1 MRKMGIDHRMATKS
15 AVIARGKFQKRQL
28 MSLYNLLELTV
39 INLLLYLAEVAADRV
54 MPNTDGPRIANVK
67 RIVATIAAVIVI
79 GIEAIKI
86 KTEIVNSVINVIAI
100 ATNAAVDHGMKD
112 PAMIDAAEAAIIALI
127 VAIGVPGN
135 VGAAARQCNAM
146 SIASGV
152 AHVTGVDAVAHV
164 NNCAK
169 G

>member
-1 MRKMGIDHRMATKS
+1 
-15 AVIARGKFQKRQL
+15 
-28 MSLYNLLELTV
+28 
-39 INLLLYLAEVAADRV
+39 
-54 MPNTDGPRIANVK
+54 MPNTDGPRIANVR

-112 PAMIDAAEAAIIALI
+112 PAMIGAAEAAIIALI
-127 VAIGVPGN
+127 VAIGAPAN
-135 VGAAARQCNAM
+135 VVAAARQCNAM
-146 SIASGV
+146 SIASEV
-152 AHVTGVDAVAHV
+152 AHGTGVDAVAHV
-164 NNCAK
+164 NNSAK